1 MRDSI
6 MKSSVSQ
13 DVAQYSMQESVSKKL
28 IAQKESRQKKGRSL
42 SNHVGS
48 RWYRAPE
55 VSLCDTQYD
64 IASDMWGIGCIIFEL
79 LRCCEDKHKELPD
92 NKKYQDRVIFPGSSC
107 FPLSP
112 CEKTRKTLDS

>member
-1 MRDSI
+1 

-55 VSLCDTQYD
+55 VSLCETQYD
-64 IASDMWGIGCIIFEL
+64 IASDMWGIGCIIFE
-79 LRCCEDKHKELPD
+79 PD